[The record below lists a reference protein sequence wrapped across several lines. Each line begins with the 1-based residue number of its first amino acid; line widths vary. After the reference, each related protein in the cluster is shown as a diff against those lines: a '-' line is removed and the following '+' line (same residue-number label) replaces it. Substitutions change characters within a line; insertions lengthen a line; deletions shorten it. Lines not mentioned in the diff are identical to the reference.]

1 VVHPQGTLNDC
12 RIWFVVAFAAE
23 VVKKHALRQTQENS
37 PARNP
42 GENITA
48 SEEQKGLPRFD
59 DTS

>member
-1 VVHPQGTLNDC
+1 
-12 RIWFVVAFAAE
+12 
-23 VVKKHALRQTQENS
+23 VVKRHALRQTQENS

-48 SEEQKGLPRFD
+48 PEEQKGQPRFD